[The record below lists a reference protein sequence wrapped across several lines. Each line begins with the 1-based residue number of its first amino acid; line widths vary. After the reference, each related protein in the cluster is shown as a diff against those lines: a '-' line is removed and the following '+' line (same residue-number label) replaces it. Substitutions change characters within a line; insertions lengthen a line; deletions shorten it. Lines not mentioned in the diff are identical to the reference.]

1 MSIQLPRRVKVGHR
15 HMPLPQSRMLRISL
29 GVVLL
34 VCGVFG
40 FLPVV
45 GYWMIPLGLLVL
57 SVDIPAV
64 RRWRRKLEVKWGRW
78 RQRRREVKAVSPTV
92 AIKGV

>member
-1 MSIQLPRRVKVGHR
+1 
-15 HMPLPQSRMLRISL
+15 MPLPQSRVLRISL

-34 VCGVFG
+34 ICGVFG
-40 FLPVV
+40 FFPVV

-64 RRWRRKLEVKWGRW
+64 RRGRRKLEVKWGRW
-78 RQRRREVKAVSPTV
+78 RQRRGEANAVSATV
-92 AIKGV
+92 AFNGVSSGLP

>member
-1 MSIQLPRRVKVGHR
+1 
-15 HMPLPQSRMLRISL
+15 MPLPQSRVLRISL
-29 GVVLL
+29 GIVLL
-34 VCGVFG
+34 ICGAFG

-57 SVDIPAV
+57 SVDVPAV

-78 RQRRREVKAVSPTV
+78 RQRRMEAKIVSATV
-92 AIKGV
+92 AFNGVSSRLP